1 MPGCYLKAGRGYQP
15 DSAHIGSPGQ
25 SPLSFSNPRRPPPFR
40 TSPLQPSQN
49 PARPSA
55 EQPTDAADSAS
66 TAGQLSGGPDQG
78 DAAAE
83 GKEQVDLEQGP
94 HHASS
99 NGAHNREELTLS
111 GLGLQGTGVETAQHP
126 EQQTDETVGE
136 HLSIG
141 GTAAELQCQ
150 SSQNSVVH
158 ELDSSSRQEHSEE
171 ASMAASLSL
180 KATLEASSTRAEP
193 TAETGSEIGA
203 AASSTP
209 AEPEAVAVAERAEH
223 AAAAVAAEG
232 LELDRSSEPA
242 AMAAARSGSLAP
254 GELAELCRSLP

>member
-1 MPGCYLKAGRGYQP
+1 
-15 DSAHIGSPGQ
+15 
-25 SPLSFSNPRRPPPFR
+25 
-40 TSPLQPSQN
+40 
-49 PARPSA
+49 
-55 EQPTDAADSAS
+55 
-66 TAGQLSGGPDQG
+66 
-78 DAAAE
+78 
-83 GKEQVDLEQGP
+83 
-94 HHASS
+94 
-99 NGAHNREELTLS
+99 
-111 GLGLQGTGVETAQHP
+111 
-126 EQQTDETVGE
+126 
-136 HLSIG
+136 
-141 GTAAELQCQ
+141 
-150 SSQNSVVH
+150 
-158 ELDSSSRQEHSEE
+158 
-171 ASMAASLSL
+171 MAASLSL